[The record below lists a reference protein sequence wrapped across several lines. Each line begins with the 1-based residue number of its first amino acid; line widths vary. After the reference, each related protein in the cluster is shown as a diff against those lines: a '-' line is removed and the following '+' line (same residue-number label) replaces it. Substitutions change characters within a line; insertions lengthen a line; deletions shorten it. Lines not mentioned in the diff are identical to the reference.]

1 MITEQYKTLIRSLIS
16 TTSSGALKWGET
28 SMKGRYEAPI
38 KHYKVTI
45 NLVRDDGAF
54 QVMLHDTEWATLRFI
69 DESGNVFDKISLYE
83 GKSDDYKLLAEL
95 YDCARRSAN
104 DIDTKISEIISSLD
118 SLKLPT

>member
-54 QVMLHDTEWATLRFI
+54 QVMLHDTEWATLRFMMSQEMCSI
-69 DESGNVFDKISLYE
+69 RYRYMRVNQM
-83 GKSDDYKLLAEL
+83 
-95 YDCARRSAN
+95 
-104 DIDTKISEIISSLD
+104 IISFWQNSMIVLVVRQTI
-118 SLKLPT
+118 SIPR